1 MFNKAMKL
9 ETLERRAAKRLLE
22 TQQRKRLLQQRLQ
35 EASQKCIAAGGIDDI
50 WAEQLNEAI
59 RRDGNLLK

>member
-22 TQQRKRLLQQRLQ
+22 TQQRLQQRLQ

>member
-35 EASQKCIAAGGIDDI
+35 EASQKCIAAGGH
-50 WAEQLNEAI
+50 
-59 RRDGNLLK
+59 R